1 MDSVRKSALVT
12 GVLFIVTFI
21 TSIPALGLYGPVL
34 NDSHYILGAGADT
47 RIFVGA
53 FLEVLLAISGIGTA
67 VAIFPVVK
75 RQNESI
81 ALGYVA
87 ARIVE
92 STIIAVGIISLLA
105 VVTMRREY
113 AGSGVD
119 PTSLVI
125 AGKTLVIISLLAVV
139 TMRRDFAGSGGA
151 DATTLV
157 IAGHTLVAIHK
168 WTFLLGPGYCAGI
181 ENGLMLGYL
190 IYRSGL
196 VPRPIAVLG
205 LIGGTLAFVAAT
217 AELFGLFP
225 QVSAAAAIL
234 VLPEALFEASMG
246 IWLTFK
252 GFRPSPITAAIT
264 RQAENS
270 VAPGPAAA

>member
-1 MDSVRKSALVT
+1 MDPVRKSALVT

-21 TSIPALGLYGPVL
+21 TSIPALVLYGPVL
-34 NDSHYILGAGADT
+34 NNSHYILGAGADT

-75 RQNESI
+75 RQNEGL

-105 VVTMRREY
+105 VVTLRRDF
-113 AGSGVD
+113 AGGGAD
-119 PTSLVI
+119 AASLLI
-125 AGKTLVIISLLAVV
+125 AGKTLVAV
-139 TMRRDFAGSGGA
+139 
-151 DATTLV
+151 
-157 IAGHTLVAIHK
+157 HK
-168 WTFLLGPGYCAGI
+168 WTFLLGPGFCAGI
-181 ENGLMLGYL
+181 ENGLILGYL
-190 IYRSGL
+190 MYRSRL

-205 LIGGTLAFVAAT
+205 LIGGTLAFAAGT
-217 AELFGLFP
+217 AELFQVFP
-225 QVSAAAAIL
+225 QVSGTAFTL
-234 VLPEALFEASMG
+234 TVPEALFEAVFG

-264 RQAENS
+264 RPSGDS
-270 VAPGPAAA
+270 VALDPSAV

>member
-34 NDSHYILGAGADT
+34 NDSHYVLGAGADT

-53 FLEVLLAISGIGTA
+53 FLEVLLIVSGIGTA
-67 VAIFPVVK
+67 VAIFPVIK
-75 RQNESI
+75 RQNEGL

-92 STIIAVGIISLLA
+92 STIIAVG
-105 VVTMRREY
+105 V
-113 AGSGVD
+113 
-119 PTSLVI
+119 
-125 AGKTLVIISLLAVV
+125 ISLLAVV
-139 TMRRDFAGSGGA
+139 TMRRDFAGGGA
-151 DATTLV
+151 DAATFV
-157 IAGHTLVAIHK
+157 IAGKSLVALHK

-181 ENGLMLGYL
+181 ENGLLLGYL
-190 IYRSGL
+190 MYRSGL

-205 LIGGTLAFVAAT
+205 LIGGTLAFT
-217 AELFGLFP
+217 AGTLELFQVFP
-225 QVSAAAAIL
+225 QVSGSAFIL
-234 VLPEALFEASMG
+234 TFPEALFEAALG

-252 GFRPSPITAAIT
+252 GFRPTPITAAIT
-264 RQAENS
+264 RDAGNP
-270 VAPGPAAA
+270 VATGPTVA

>member
-1 MDSVRKSALVT
+1 MDPVRKSALVT

-34 NDSHYILGAGADT
+34 NGSHYILSGGADT

-53 FLEVLLAISGIGTA
+53 FLEVLLAIAGIGTA
-67 VAIFPVVK
+67 VAIFPIVK

-125 AGKTLVIISLLAVV
+125 AGKTLV
-139 TMRRDFAGSGGA
+139 G
-151 DATTLV
+151 
-157 IAGHTLVAIHK
+157 IHK

-190 IYRSGL
+190 MYRSGL

-205 LIGGTLAFVAAT
+205 LIGGTLAFVSAT

-225 QVSAAAAIL
+225 QVSATAAIL
-234 VLPEALFEASMG
+234 VLPEALFEALLG

-252 GFRPSPITAAIT
+252 GFRPSPITAAIA
-264 RQAENS
+264 RDAENYAAVNPA
-270 VAPGPAAA
+270 VA

>member
-47 RIFVGA
+47 RIFAGA

-92 STIIAVGIISLLA
+92 ATIIVVGIA
-105 VVTMRREY
+105 
-113 AGSGVD
+113 
-119 PTSLVI
+119 
-125 AGKTLVIISLLAVV
+125 SLLAVV
-139 TMRRDFAGSGGA
+139 TMRRDLAASSGA

-157 IAGHTLVAIHK
+157 IAGKALVAIHK
-168 WTFLLGPGYCAGI
+168 GTFLLGPAFCAPI

-190 IYRSGL
+190 MYRSGL

-205 LIGGTLAFVAAT
+205 LIGGTLGFAAAT

-225 QVSAAAAIL
+225 QISAPAIIMT
-234 VLPEALFEASMG
+234 LPEALFEAAIG
-246 IWLTFK
+246 IWLIVK
-252 GFRPSPITAAIT
+252 GFRPSPITAAIA
-264 RQAENS
+264 RHPESPA
-270 VAPGPAAA
+270 APGPAAA

>member
-1 MDSVRKSALVT
+1 MDPVRKSALVT

-21 TSIPALGLYGPVL
+21 TSIPALALYGPVL
-34 NDSHYILGAGADT
+34 NGSHYILSGGADT

-53 FLEVLLAISGIGTA
+53 FLEVLLAIAGIGTA
-67 VAIFPVVK
+67 VAIFPIVK

-92 STIIAVGIISLLA
+92 STIIAVG
-105 VVTMRREY
+105 
-113 AGSGVD
+113 
-119 PTSLVI
+119 
-125 AGKTLVIISLLAVV
+125 IISLLAVV

-190 IYRSGL
+190 MYRSGL

-205 LIGGTLAFVAAT
+205 LIGGTLAFVSAT

-225 QVSAAAAIL
+225 QVSATAAIL
-234 VLPEALFEASMG
+234 VLPEALFEALLG

-252 GFRPSPITAAIT
+252 GFRPSPITAAID
-264 RQAENS
+264 RDAENYAAVNPA
-270 VAPGPAAA
+270 VA

>member
-12 GVLFIVTFI
+12 GVLFLITFI

-75 RQNESI
+75 RQNEGI

-105 VVTMRREY
+105 VVTMRR
-113 AGSGVD
+113 
-119 PTSLVI
+119 
-125 AGKTLVIISLLAVV
+125 
-139 TMRRDFAGSGGA
+139 DFAGGGGA

-157 IAGHTLVAIHK
+157 IAGKTLVAIHK

-181 ENGLMLGYL
+181 ENWLMLGYL
-190 IYRSGL
+190 MYRSGL

-205 LIGGTLAFVAAT
+205 LIGGTLAFASAT

-225 QVSAAAAIL
+225 QVSAAAVIL
-234 VLPEALFEASMG
+234 VLPEALFEAAIG

-252 GFRPSPITAAIT
+252 GFRPSPITSAIT
-264 RQAENS
+264 RHAEHS
-270 VAPGPAAA
+270 VAPGPTAA

>member
-34 NDSHYILGAGADT
+34 NDSHYILGVGADT

-67 VAIFPVVK
+67 VAIFPVIK
-75 RQNESI
+75 RQNEAL

-92 STIIAVGIISLLA
+92 STIISVGI
-105 VVTMRREY
+105 V
-113 AGSGVD
+113 
-119 PTSLVI
+119 
-125 AGKTLVIISLLAVV
+125 SLLAVV
-139 TMRRDFAGSGGA
+139 TMRRDLAGGGT
-151 DATTLV
+151 DVGTLV
-157 IAGHTLVAIHK
+157 IVGKSLVAIHK

-181 ENGLMLGYL
+181 ENGLILGYL
-190 IYRSGL
+190 MYRSGL

-205 LIGGTLAFVAAT
+205 LIGGTLAFSAGT
-217 AELFGLFP
+217 AELFQVFP
-225 QVSAAAAIL
+225 QVSTTAFIL
-234 VLPEALFEASMG
+234 TLPEALFEAAIG

-264 RQAENS
+264 RPAGNS
-270 VAPGPAAA
+270 VAAGPTAT

>member
-34 NDSHYILGAGADT
+34 NDSNYVLGAGADT
-47 RIFVGA
+47 RVFVGA
-53 FLEVLLAISGIGTA
+53 FLEVLLVIANIGTA
-67 VAIFPVVK
+67 VAIFPVIK
-75 RQNESI
+75 RQNEGL

-92 STIIAVGIISLLA
+92 STIIAVGI
-105 VVTMRREY
+105 V
-113 AGSGVD
+113 
-119 PTSLVI
+119 
-125 AGKTLVIISLLAVV
+125 SLLAVV
-139 TMRRDFAGSGGA
+139 TMRRDFAGG
-151 DATTLV
+151 DAATFV
-157 IAGHTLVAIHK
+157 IAGKSLVAIHK

-181 ENGLMLGYL
+181 ENGLLLGYL
-190 IYRSGL
+190 MYRSGL

-205 LIGGTLAFVAAT
+205 LIGGTLAFT
-217 AELFGLFP
+217 AGTLELFQVFP
-225 QVSAAAAIL
+225 QVSASAFL
-234 VLPEALFEASMG
+234 LTFPEALFEAAIG

-264 RQAENS
+264 RAADNP
-270 VAPGPAAA
+270 VAAGPTIG